1 MPFRACSSYCH
12 KALLRQKSLLVLLL
26 ALTTA
31 YLFASPMRDVCASF
45 GMKAS
50 ILPYFV
56 FLGDNYIAN
65 GILLTLWVWLIEG
78 VPYRDASED
87 LVKIRCDHT
96 SHVLGIFLHIAA
108 MSALYWA
115 AMLLI
120 SVLVMLP
127 HVELDLGWGRFY
139 MSLNRGAGDRL
150 VAMNFIFSKKLQQL
164 MTPAKALL
172 LSWSLHFLASVF
184 LGLTVCLI
192 NSRARHA
199 GGGFIALM
207 IIVFDSC
214 FQGLGMPYV
223 VYYFSPVSW
232 VNLNMLDM
240 SLTLKVEGVS
250 KQFGKQEVLANV
262 NLEMRSGQIYGLV
275 GRNGSGKTVLM
286 KLLCGLLP
294 PSSGAIWVSG
304 KPVISGKKL
313 PCVYGVH
320 FDTAGFIPNLS
331 GKRNLR
337 LLSRLRGV
345 ATDRDV
351 ELAIEN
357 VGLDPRSRKK
367 VNDVP
372 ARREQLLKHCLQLY
386 DRDGQHRGEKAD
398 SRKRPAQ
405 VAPQRM
411 KKGFHAA
418 TAPLPCARQSVRD
431 RSKSAPPHTLRPP
444 SIRSTADPA

>member
-1 MPFRACSSYCH
+1 MPFRACSYYCH

-207 IIVFDSC
+207 IIVLDSC

-240 SLTLKVEGVS
+240 TKTTPLPSVPYAFIGLAALC
-250 KQFGKQEVLANV
+250 VL
-262 NLEMRSGQIYGLV
+262 LF
-275 GRNGSGKTVLM
+275 
-286 KLLCGLLP
+286 GLLVP
-294 PSSGAIWVSG
+294 RGAHALRRG
-304 KPVISGKKL
+304 
-313 PCVYGVH
+313 GVRH
-320 FDTAGFIPNLS
+320 EPYAEG
-331 GKRNLR
+331 
-337 LLSRLRGV
+337 
-345 ATDRDV
+345 
-351 ELAIEN
+351 
-357 VGLDPRSRKK
+357 
-367 VNDVP
+367 
-372 ARREQLLKHCLQLY
+372 
-386 DRDGQHRGEKAD
+386 
-398 SRKRPAQ
+398 
-405 VAPQRM
+405 
-411 KKGFHAA
+411 
-418 TAPLPCARQSVRD
+418 
-431 RSKSAPPHTLRPP
+431 
-444 SIRSTADPA
+444 